1 MRWEYMTSPDL
12 ARATVDPGVCIFTVS
27 VIERHSDHLPMGCD
41 MINSQ
46 VVSVMAADREPAVVF
61 PPFYFGQINEAR
73 CFPGTITV
81 RPMLMM
87 ELIQAMLDEIG
98 RSGFKKI
105 IIVSGHGGN
114 RNMLPFVLECQLW
127 EEKPYT
133 VYVHTPPRD
142 AQAAERRAA
151 IVDPK
156 YGGHAGASETAGV
169 LANAPESV
177 HMDRVPTHP
186 EPGRGRL
193 NHLKTARTSVDWYA
207 DHPEHYQGDASVAT
221 AEMGRAL
228 RELSVEALV
237 ETIKAVKA
245 DAVAPLLQAE
255 FFSRER
261 SMRE

>member
-1 MRWEYMTSPDL
+1 MQWEYMTSPDL
-12 ARATVDPGVCIFTVS
+12 ARATVDPGVCIFAVS

-46 VVSVMAADREPAVVF
+46 AVAVMAAEREPAVVF

-81 RPMLMM
+81 RPTLMM
-87 ELIQAMLDEIG
+87 ELIQSMLDEIG
-98 RSGFKKI
+98 RSGFRKI
-105 IIVSGHGGN
+105 ILVSGHGGN
-114 RNMLPFVLECQLW
+114 RNMLPFIIDCQLW

-133 VYVHTPPRD
+133 VYLHNPRRD
-142 AQAAERRAA
+142 PAAHAA
-151 IVDPK
+151 IVGAK

-169 LANAPESV
+169 LANAPDSV
-177 HMDRVPTHP
+177 HMERVPTEP

-193 NHLKTARTSVDWYA
+193 RHLTTVKTAVDWYA

-221 AEMGRAL
+221 AEMGVAL
-228 RELSVEALV
+228 RELSIAALA

-245 DAVAPLLQAE
+245 DTMAPLLQAE
-255 FFSRER
+255 FFGRER
-261 SMRE
+261 EMHA

>member
-1 MRWEYMTSPDL
+1 MQWEYMTSPDL

-46 VVSVMAADREPAVVF
+46 AVAVMAAEREPAVVF

-73 CFPGTITV
+73 CFPGTIV
-81 RPMLMM
+81 IRPTLMM
-87 ELIQAMLDEIG
+87 ELIQSMLDEIG

-105 IIVSGHGGN
+105 TLVSGHGGN
-114 RNMLPFVLECQLW
+114 RNMLPFIIDCQLW

-133 VYVHTPPRD
+133 VYLHSPRQTPETA
-142 AQAAERRAA
+142 AQRAA
-151 IVDPK
+151 IVAPK

-177 HMDRVPTHP
+177 HMDRVPADP
-186 EPGRGRL
+186 EPGMGRL
-193 NHLKTARTSVDWYA
+193 KHLTTARTALDWYA
-207 DHPEHYQGDASVAT
+207 DHPNHYQGDASVAT

-228 RELSVEALV
+228 RELSVQALV
-237 ETIKAVKA
+237 ETIRAVKA
-245 DAVAPLLQAE
+245 DEMAPLLQSE
-255 FFSRER
+255 FFARER